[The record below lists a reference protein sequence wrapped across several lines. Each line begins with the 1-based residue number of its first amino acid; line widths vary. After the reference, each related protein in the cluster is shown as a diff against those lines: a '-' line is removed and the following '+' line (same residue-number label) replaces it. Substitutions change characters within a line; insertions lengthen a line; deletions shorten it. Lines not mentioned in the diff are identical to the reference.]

1 MLPLQ
6 TNKQHILISSQSI
19 PTVHGGVLWGDSV
32 NKRFYL
38 YGGEWTGG
46 TADAVYTVLGYDVL
60 YNHWDDF
67 GLPRI
72 KPPPQVAAYGA
83 GVGVSEIGTGYYY
96 GGYISNASMSGWSQ
110 PRKMSSNFYSYDYDS
125 KDFTQAASPDD
136 LPRAEGAMVWI
147 PAGDARGLLVYMGGV
162 VSQNDTVQPQ
172 GFDEIF
178 VYDPTDNSWLN
189 QSATGEVPQNRRQFC
204 MDVAWAPDRSSYNM
218 YRFTPLES
226 PLYLWGGHKV
236 TPPEVNV
243 TSYNDIYILSMP
255 SFNWVKAFPGNSGN
269 YTLPPKF
276 GHYAAS
282 CNMVKSMSQMLVIG
296 GTYTDTNDC
305 DLAYEIWG
313 QHNFWTGTSQNAG
326 DNTSYY
332 WALYNPNITTNVVPI
347 DVYNVTGGD
356 KMGGANLTAPQK
368 GFDPG
373 NELLQTLFDRKPV
386 IPDRKPTR
394 DVNMNSSDT
403 SSLSGG
409 AIAGIVI
416 GSVAGLGLLLLAWYY
431 LGKRVLHRREERR
444 QERYS
449 ISSQTGNTPGLS
461 SVRNTPMSMI
471 SRQKSAGTRGTASSN
486 YPSPSPMEQGPPVEL
501 NAEQVPGELPS
512 GDPATPRII
521 NELPAEH

>member
-1 MLPLQ
+1 
-6 TNKQHILISSQSI
+6 
-19 PTVHGGVLWGDSV
+19 
-32 NKRFYL
+32 
-38 YGGEWTGG
+38 
-46 TADAVYTVLGYDVL
+46 
-60 YNHWDDF
+60 
-67 GLPRI
+67 
-72 KPPPQVAAYGA
+72 
-83 GVGVSEIGTGYYY
+83 
-96 GGYISNASMSGWSQ
+96 
-110 PRKMSSNFYSYDYDS
+110 
-125 KDFTQAASPDD
+125 
-136 LPRAEGAMVWI
+136 
-147 PAGDARGLLVYMGGV
+147 
-162 VSQNDTVQPQ
+162 
-172 GFDEIF
+172 
-178 VYDPTDNSWLN
+178 
-189 QSATGEVPQNRRQFC
+189 
-204 MDVAWAPDRSSYNM
+204 
-218 YRFTPLES
+218 
-226 PLYLWGGHKV
+226 LWGGHKV

-255 SFNWVKAFPGNSGN
+255 SFNWVKAYPGNSGN

-305 DLAYEIWG
+305 DSAYEIWG
-313 QHNFWTGTSQNAG
+313 QHNFWTGTNQNAG

-394 DVNMNSSDT
+394 DVDMNSSDT

-449 ISSQTGNTPGLS
+449 ISSQTGNTAGLS